1 MTIATYKWHDD
12 RVLEISS
19 DDFDLRIRK
28 RVWEPRYERYS
39 SFVSA
44 PRIYVQVGD
53 FDLLENLENRRRRP
67 YTEFRKY
74 IERVVWP
81 TLGWQ
86 ETAPKLGWR
95 QNAGC
100 SMCPC
105 SPGFVVQVE
114 GWRPVESI
122 GARFDMWLDIKTP
135 DFVSVDER
143 KPAMVPVLI

>member
-1 MTIATYKWHDD
+1 MTITTHNWHDD

-19 DDFDLRIRK
+19 DDFDLTIRQ

-39 SFVSA
+39 SYVSA

-53 FDLLENLENRRRRP
+53 FNVLEDLRNRRRRP
-67 YTEFRKY
+67 YTEFRKF
-74 IERVVWP
+74 IERAVWP

-86 ETAPKLGWR
+86 ETAPKIGWR

-105 SPGFVVQVE
+105 SPGFVVQSE
-114 GWRPVESI
+114 HWRPVESI
-122 GARFDMWLDIKTP
+122 GEHFDMWLTIKTP

>member
-53 FDLLENLENRRRRP
+53 FNLLENLENRRRRP

-114 GWRPVESI
+114 GWQPVESI

>member
-53 FDLLENLENRRRRP
+53 FNLLENLENRRRRP

-86 ETAPKLGWR
+86 DTAPKLGWR

-114 GWRPVESI
+114 GWQPVESI

>member
-86 ETAPKLGWR
+86 ETAPKIGWR

-105 SPGFVVQVE
+105 SPGFVVQSE
-114 GWRPVESI
+114 HWRPVESI
-122 GARFDMWLDIKTP
+122 GEHFDMWLTIKTP